1 MTKRVVVASKNPV
14 KIQSVQIAFNRLFP
28 DQPFEYEGV
37 DVPSGVSSQPM
48 NSAETLQG
56 ALNRVN
62 GAAQA
67 TPSADY
73 WVGIEGGVESHD
85 GDLFAFA
92 WVLVRSASRWGKSR
106 TGSFVLPTRV
116 VELIQQGME
125 MGDADDVVFG
135 RSNSKQQNGAI
146 GLLTGD
152 VVDRTAFYEQAV
164 ILALLSFKNP
174 DLYPP
179 GG

>member
-1 MTKRVVVASKNPV
+1 MTIRIVVASKNPV
-14 KIQSVQIAFNRLFP
+14 KKQSVQIAFNRLFS
-28 DQPFEYEGV
+28 DQPFEFEGV

-48 NSAETLQG
+48 NSDETLQG

-62 GAAQA
+62 GAAHA
-67 TPSADY
+67 APNADY
-73 WVGIEGGVESHD
+73 WVGIEGGVEAYGD
-85 GDLFAFA
+85 DLFAFA
-92 WVLVRSASRWGKSR
+92 WVVVRSGSRWGKSR
-106 TGSFVLPTRV
+106 TGSFALPPQV
-116 VELIQQGME
+116 VELIHQGME

-164 ILALLSFKNP
+164 ILALLPFKNP
-174 DLYPP
+174 GLYPLID
-179 GG
+179 